1 MRGRV
6 FILLVIF
13 MSTEHINML
22 YKHCLCVHVHV
33 CLCEKRKLFVCAYVK
48 SVSFSCV
55 HTRISQVKSV
65 SFSLFL
71 FLTNNYGFCEK
82 VEQIANFH
90 CFFAIFLRFFCFFF
104 VWSLDRV

>member
-13 MSTEHINML
+13 KSTEHINML
-22 YKHCLCVHVHV
+22 YIRVHVHV
-33 CLCEKRKLFVCAYVK
+33 CLCEKRKLFVCVYVK

-55 HTRISQVKSV
+55 LMSYVMCAFARAL
-65 SFSLFL
+65 SLFL

-90 CFFAIFLRFFCFFF
+90 CFFAIFL
-104 VWSLDRV
+104 